1 MKNIWTMLFL
11 FVLMRC
17 PVILSQEFKRFEFNA
32 SGGLTASGGIPLDV
46 DGDVGHYSIH
56 VNNSYNVGA
65 AFAVNL
71 DELDTIEL
79 YWQRQF
85 TEGRLPAELAA
96 LLSSESLSVFNLN
109 IDQSHM
115 NFIHHYEISV
125 PKVRPYVMAG
135 LGATTYRANWNGQ
148 SNSMSYFSF
157 SIGSGVK
164 YYLSNHFGL
173 RGEVRWSPTVVS
185 ASDGS
190 FWCYSGGSGGA
201 CLIRLTTALQHQMDL
216 TGGLF
221 FRF

>member
-1 MKNIWTMLFL
+1 MKSIWTMLIL
-11 FVLMRC
+11 FVLMSC
-17 PVILSQEFKRFEFNA
+17 PVVLSQEFKRFEFHV
-32 SGGLTASGGIPLDV
+32 SGGLTVSGGIPLNV
-46 DGDVGHYSIH
+46 NGDVRHYSIH
-56 VNNSYNVGA
+56 VNNSQNVGA

-71 DELDTIEL
+71 NELDAIEL

-96 LLSSESLSVFNLN
+96 LLSSESLSAFNLN
-109 IDQSHM
+109 MDQYHM

-125 PKVRPYVMAG
+125 PKTRPYVMAA

-148 SNSMSYFSF
+148 SSSMSCFSF
-157 SIGSGVK
+157 SIGGGVK
-164 YYLSNHFGL
+164 YYLNDHFGL

-185 ASDGS
+185 ASDSS
-190 FWCYSGGSGGA
+190 FLCQFGGSGGA
-201 CLIRLTTALQHQMDL
+201 CLVKLSKTLQEQMDL